1 MGTWGA
7 GNFDNDTA
15 ADHVSQVVSRLVQE
29 ITEAIEDPSSLE
41 PDEYGGTMVP
51 CNVELLTLIVKQG
64 WTGAEL
70 NAVTISNVRAWKST
84 YMGVWEQSIDEL
96 DPKAAWKIERRQVL
110 ELTFDALI
118 QIAES

>member
-15 ADHVSQVVSRLVQE
+15 ADHVSQMVSRLVQE

-51 CNVELLTLIVKQG
+51 CNVELLTLIAKQG

-70 NAVTISNVRAWKST
+70 NAVAVSNVRVWKSV

-96 DPKAAWKIERRQVL
+96 DPKALWKIERRQVL
-110 ELTFDALI
+110 EQTFDALI